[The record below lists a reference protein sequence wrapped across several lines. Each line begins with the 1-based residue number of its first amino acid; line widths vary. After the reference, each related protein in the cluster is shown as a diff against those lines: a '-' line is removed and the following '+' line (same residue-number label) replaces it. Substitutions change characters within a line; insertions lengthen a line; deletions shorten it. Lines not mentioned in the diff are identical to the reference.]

1 MMVLKVYVPGGT
13 IMARK
18 KPKPRSKIKPKITQ
32 RHADTPKKIP
42 FMLALA
48 DKMLGEIGF
57 VDLMDE
63 SVEWDK
69 KQCHVSPGNH
79 LKAII
84 LSTFMSGLRSPL
96 CNIGEK
102 YETMDT
108 EYLFG
113 ENVEPEHLNDH
124 AIGRS
129 LDKLAIAGP
138 EKLFGSLALSAY
150 GWYNIAF
157 NRLHSDT
164 TNVSFYEDYDTDTTE

>member
-1 MMVLKVYVPGGT
+1 
-13 IMARK
+13 MARK

-42 FMLALA
+42 FMVALA